1 MPLIPTGYERL
12 LPPNTQVAV
21 HASRRAV
28 AQMLSG
34 RVLDLGGAD
43 VPPHHAPTITDPDV
57 LSSSTAPTT
66 RGSSSWRSGKSR
78 FDHVV
83 AVCAL
88 SRTTDLDATLA
99 AVKTVL
105 APGGRLHFV
114 EPVSTSGRVRTLS
127 RLARPV
133 VAAAAGFHLERNVV
147 QEIRDAGFTICDI
160 HRERSTTWKWPFQH
174 IAWGSARISIAA
186 TPSGPDTTS

>member
-34 RVLDLGGAD
+34 RVLDLGGAASHLTMHRRSQIQTSVVLD
-43 VPPHHAPTITDPDV
+43 SPDDPRLV
-57 LSSSTAPTT
+57 ELAE
-66 RGSSSWRSGKSR
+66 GKSR